1 MKRALKHLE
10 AVAELPLAVAEIGKI
25 RFEGNIIPHQWYQHI
40 TLASGKPDL
49 PAITLLAELVY
60 WYRPY
65 QTLTKGGR
73 AILKKHFD
81 GDMFQCTAAYFT
93 SKFGFSKDQVRKALK
108 RLEDAGY
115 IRREYRYII
124 QQGILRNN
132 VMFIEPVPLA
142 ILAITHPETT
152 LEITPPEDPQPT
164 PVGDTLSPVG
174 DTLSPVGDTLS
185 PVGDIFKGI
194 EITTEISTET
204 TTTTTTPYPSSSKKV
219 SAKADPVRGGRGVKD
234 QTLENQ
240 ASDRTPA
247 TAEEDTK
254 EKTVIQEAQ
263 PAAAITKN
271 SDTPTANQR
280 TVASKEVIKEQRLE
294 LIYPV
299 KLTEAEHQDMAAQLA
314 SLPSEIAQQ
323 MLNVIEAKIKAEHI
337 KTTPAAVLRG
347 IIRKYRQDQ
356 DSFDPSIGFQI
367 AEERRRRVENDAR
380 LRAAETYSVWQ
391 GRDHRQ
397 YATVRTPEQSELGKR
412 AAASILGMLRG
423 GG

>member
-1 MKRALKHLE
+1 M
-10 AVAELPLAVAEIGKI
+10 
-25 RFEGNIIPHQWYQHI
+25 
-40 TLASGKPDL
+40 ASGKPDL

-174 DTLSPVGDTLS
+174 D
-185 PVGDIFKGI
+185 IFRGI

-219 SAKADPVRGGRGVKD
+219 SAKTDPVRGGRGVKD

-254 EKTVIQEAQ
+254 EKTVIQQEAQ

-271 SDTPTANQR
+271 SNTPTANQK
-280 TVASKEVIKEQRLE
+280 TAASKEVFKEQRLE

-397 YATVRTPEQSELGKR
+397 YATIRTPEQSELGKR

>member
-1 MKRALKHLE
+1 MTL
-10 AVAELPLAVAEIGKI
+10 
-25 RFEGNIIPHQWYQHI
+25 I
-40 TLASGKPDL
+40 TLEIQGNEEILDSGKPDL

-93 SKFGFSKDQVRKALK
+93 SKFGFTKDQVRKALK

-152 LEITPPEDPQPT
+152 LEITLPEDPQPT
-164 PVGDTLSPVG
+164 PVG

-204 TTTTTTPYPSSSKKV
+204 TTTTTTPYPSSSKEAP
-219 SAKADPVRGGRGVKD
+219 AKTDPVRGGRGVKD
-234 QTLENQ
+234 PTPENQ

-247 TAEEDTK
+247 TAEEAIK
-254 EKTVIQEAQ
+254 EKTVIQQEAQ

-314 SLPSEIAQQ
+314 LLPSEIAQQ
-323 MLNVIEAKIKAEHI
+323 MLNVIEAKIKAAHI

-397 YATVRTPEQSELGKR
+397 YATIRTPEQSELGKR